1 MQETLFSAGV
11 RQIIYAFRGSITI
24 EHTKKGVYI
33 MMMLG
38 TYLRRWQRWRRHLLE
53 DEKTRQALRFGAVFA
68 LGFCLSAASLN
79 HLPQPVAMAVL
90 CAGLP
95 GWLPIPF
102 ALGAAGGYWLFW
114 GNVAGQSVIWIAAAL
129 PACVIAGWEKGQRR
143 LPLLQPML
151 SAAIVAVSGVAFQIM
166 QGEPVS
172 ILLYFLRIGMAFG
185 VTALTIFVR
194 RHRDTPADWVAAAV
208 LELALAQIAPL
219 PFLGLGFVAA
229 GMLTPVL
236 AFPGVALVGLAMDL
250 AQVTPVPMTA
260 VLCLTALLRLLLKTP
275 RFWQYMAPAAI
286 YLVVMGLC
294 GTVDLLPVPALLL
307 GGCCS
312 RFLPERPGRIPR
324 RGETGSAQVRL
335 EMAAHVMSQTEKLL
349 LEAEETPIDAP
360 ALVAKAVDRAC
371 STCPSRKDC
380 KDRAAANGLTAQI
393 LQHPL
398 IRADDVPVACKKR
411 SRLMLELRRSQDQ
424 YRTLKADRERQQEY
438 RVAVIQQ
445 YRFLS
450 EFLQDLAD
458 QLPRRGQQTK
468 PKYQPEVA
476 VCSTGK
482 ELANGDRCLW
492 FAGPENRYYLLL
504 CDGMGTGPGA
514 AAEARAAGDML
525 RQLLMAGYPAAY
537 ALRSINS
544 LCTLRLRAGAVT
556 MDLAEVHLDSG
567 KVMLY
572 KWGAAP
578 SWVLSPNGAGRIGE
592 GGPPPGISVT
602 VCTETVDRL
611 SLRHGQMLVLLS
623 DGVDDRAIAEQIDL
637 MTDEPPGSLAAK
649 LLDAGRLH
657 GTDDATAAVL
667 RLMPI
672 RKEE

>member
-1 MQETLFSAGV
+1 
-11 RQIIYAFRGSITI
+11 
-24 EHTKKGVYI
+24 

-38 TYLRRWQRWRRHLLE
+38 TYIRRWQRLGRQLLE
-53 DEKTRQALRFGAVFA
+53 EEKTRQALRFGAIFA
-68 LGFCLSAASLN
+68 LGLCLSAASLGN
-79 HLPQPVAMAVL
+79 LPQPIAMAVL

-102 ALGAAGGYWLFW
+102 ALGGVAGYWLFW
-114 GNVAGQSVIWIAAAL
+114 GNAASQSVIWMAAAL
-129 PACVIAGWEKGQRR
+129 PVCVVAGWEKGQRR
-143 LPLLQPML
+143 LPLLQPVL
-151 SAAIVAVSGVAFQIM
+151 SAAIVAVSGVVFQLW
-166 QGEPVS
+166 QGENVS
-172 ILLYFLRIGMAFG
+172 ILLYFLRVGVAFG
-185 VTALTIFVR
+185 VTGLTMLVR
-194 RHRDTPADWVAAAV
+194 RHRDTAADWVAVAV

-219 PFLGLGFVAA
+219 PMLGLGFVSA
-229 GMLTPVL
+229 GMLAPVM
-236 AFPGVALVGLAMDL
+236 AFPAVALTGLALDL

-260 VLCLTALLRLLLKTP
+260 VLCLTSLLRLLLKTP
-275 RFWQYMAPAAI
+275 KYWQYFASAAI
-286 YLVVMGLC
+286 YLLVMGLC
-294 GTVDLLPVPALLL
+294 GQMDLLPVPALLL
-307 GGCCS
+307 GGLCS
-312 RFLPERPGRIPR
+312 RLLPEKPGRIPR
-324 RGETGSAQVRL
+324 RGETGFAQVRL
-335 EMAAHVMSQTEKLL
+335 EMAANVMAQTEKLL
-349 LEAEETPIDAP
+349 LEAEETPIDEV

-371 STCPSRKDC
+371 GTCPGRKDC
-380 KDRAAANGLTAQI
+380 KDRAAADALTPQI
-393 LQHPL
+393 LQQPL
-398 IRADDVPVACKKR
+398 IRVDDVPVACKKR
-411 SRLMLELRRSQDQ
+411 NRLMLELRRSQDQ

-445 YRFLS
+445 YRFLA

-468 PKYQPEVA
+468 PRYQPEVA
-476 VCSTGK
+476 VCSSGK

-492 FAGPENRYYLLL
+492 FAGTENRYYLLL

-514 AAEARAAGDML
+514 AAEAKAAGDML
-525 RQLLMAGYPAAY
+525 RRLLMAGYPAAY

-567 KVMLY
+567 RVMLY

-578 SWVLSPNGAGRIGE
+578 SWVLSANGAERIGA

-602 VCTETVDRL
+602 TCTETVDRL

-649 LLDAGRLH
+649 LLEAGRVH
-657 GTDDATAAVL
+657 GTDDTTAAVL
-667 RLMPI
+667 RLTPV
-672 RKEE
+672 RTEE